1 MDLNKKELKKIMH
14 SFNSISSRMMRV
26 NFDEYIIVLK
36 KFIDYIDNN
45 PIIIEYIN
53 QGNVNDYDAAADW
66 ELVVNKGGYVFDF
79 GPSVEEESF
88 QIYSI
93 LKHIEKNIKG
103 PAYAFH
109 NIYRKSKWQDNVKEF
124 NDRVLLVLINNIN
137 DYLTG
142 VGIDMG
148 LDENVVWNVSGG
160 QVNYARDN
168 AIINA
173 EQNIGVSTDELGRII
188 DDIVSNLSEVGKDDA
203 ETIMDSI
210 EMIRDEMM
218 KPEPKGK
225 IISNGIKLLAPMIS
239 IANGIP
245 TLAINIQKFIDLVA
259 PYVH

>member
-14 SFNSISSRMMRV
+14 NFNSISSRIMRV
-26 NFDEYIIVLK
+26 NYDEYNIVLK
-36 KFIDYIDNN
+36 KFIAYIENN
-45 PIIIEYIN
+45 LIILDYIN
-53 QGNVNDYDAAADW
+53 QGSGNTYDAASDW
-66 ELVVNKGGYVFDF
+66 DLAVHEEGYMFDF
-79 GPSVEEESF
+79 GPSAEEESY

-93 LKHIEKNIKG
+93 LKHIEGNIKE
-103 PAYAFH
+103 PVYAFH
-109 NIYRKSKWQDNVKEF
+109 SIYGERKWQDNVKQF

-168 AIINA
+168 AMITA
-173 EQNIGVSTDELGRII
+173 EQNNGVSTNELEKII
-188 DDIVSNLSEVGKDDA
+188 NSIKSSLSEIGEDDA
-203 ETIMDSI
+203 ETIEDSM
-210 EMIRDEMM
+210 EMIKEEIM

-225 IISNGIKLLAPMIS
+225 IISNGIKLLAPMIT

-245 TLAINIQKFIDLVA
+245 TLAVNIQKFIDFVT
-259 PYVH
+259 PYIH